1 MFLLMRL
8 LFSSVASF
16 ISSLIIDRLI
26 KPSILA
32 RYLNDRG
39 TLADER
45 WKALE
50 WKRPLNET
58 AQCWWLVILVKLC
71 CVELVESSQAVS
83 PPCSVHGIVS

>member
-1 MFLLMRL
+1 MFVLMHL
-8 LFSSVASF
+8 LFSSVAYST
-16 ISSLIIDRLI
+16 STLIIDRLI

-45 WKALE
+45 WKTLE
-50 WKRPLNET
+50 WSEPLNET

-71 CVELVESSQAVS
+71 CIVLVASSQAAPS
-83 PPCSVHGIVS
+83 CSVQGIVP